1 MYKKIIVAVDVSA
14 LDRGE
19 RILTRAA
26 GLLSEGG
33 RIVLLSVVEDLPGYI
48 LAEVPVSISKD
59 ARADAREKLSDLS
72 RRLGVA
78 ADIEV
83 RQGPPAHEILSA
95 AQALDADLVIIA
107 SHKPDLSNYFIGA
120 TADRVVR
127 HSKCSVL
134 VDR

>member
-19 RILTRAA
+19 RILARAA
-26 GLLSEGG
+26 GLVDEGG
-33 RIVLLSVVEDLPGYI
+33 RIVLLNVVEDLPGYI

-59 ARADAREKLSDLS
+59 ARADAREKLTDLS
-72 RRLGVA
+72 RRLGVE

-83 RQGPPAHEILSA
+83 RQGPPAHEILSV
-95 AQALDADLVIIA
+95 AQALDADLVIIG

-120 TADRVVR
+120 TADRFVR

-134 VDR
+134 IDR